1 MIRGKAYIATTT
13 GAQAY
18 TEPQPSAAATLQGA
32 IKPSRAVTMSPING
46 EAGRTRESGLLH
58 YLRVLP
64 EQPQGLVW
72 LVPQVG
78 IDYQIETSTDLKWA
92 IK

>member
-1 MIRGKAYIATTT
+1 MKGTGRLITATAGRAKAA
-13 GAQAY
+13 GMV
-18 TEPQPSAAATLQGA
+18 AA
-32 IKPSRAVTMSPING
+32 RAVAIGADMAARTAMLGPVG
-46 EAGRTRESGLLH
+46 GKAGRTREGGLLH

>member
-1 MIRGKAYIATTT
+1 MKGTGRLITATAGRAKAAGMVAARAVAIGADIAARTAMLGPVGGKA
-13 GAQAY
+13 
-18 TEPQPSAAATLQGA
+18 E
-32 IKPSRAVTMSPING
+32 
-46 EAGRTRESGLLH
+46 RTRDRNLLT
-58 YLRVLP
+58 YLRVRP

-78 IDYQIETSTDLKWA
+78 IDYTIESNTNWN

>member
-1 MIRGKAYIATTT
+1 MKGTGRLITATAGRAKAAGMVAARAVAIGADMAVRTEMIGPVGGKA
-13 GAQAY
+13 
-18 TEPQPSAAATLQGA
+18 E
-32 IKPSRAVTMSPING
+32 
-46 EAGRTRESGLLH
+46 RTRDRNLIT
-58 YLRVLP
+58 YLRVKP

-78 IDYQIETSTDLKWA
+78 IDYTIESNTNWN

>member
-1 MIRGKAYIATTT
+1 MNGTGRLITATVGRAKAAGIV
-13 GAQAY
+13 GG
-18 TEPQPSAAATLQGA
+18 SA
-32 IKPSRAVTMSPING
+32 I
-46 EAGRTRESGLLH
+46 RTRDRNLTT
-58 YLRVLP
+58 YLRVKP

-78 IDYQIETSTDLKWA
+78 IDYTIESNTNWN